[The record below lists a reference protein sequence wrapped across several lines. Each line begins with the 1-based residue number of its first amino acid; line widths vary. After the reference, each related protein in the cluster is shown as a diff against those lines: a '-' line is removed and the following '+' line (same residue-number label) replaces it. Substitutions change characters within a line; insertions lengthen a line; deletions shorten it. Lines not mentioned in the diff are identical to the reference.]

1 MSKAH
6 SQKKTKNFHITSVTL
21 ETDSDSCKSDNDSF
35 KLCERCNN
43 GFSKAYYE
51 ELKNKTSKF
60 PYTTTNSSRKK
71 LSKKKITKLEN
82 IKLKFIEDDNHN
94 QKNKKKK
101 GNIYGIDQSLVC
113 HTCNFLPENPTIC
126 YKCNTLFCRQCLEN
140 YVKEKE
146 RCPKCL
152 KLITIAALQNIN
164 LKNIYS
170 KYKVKCPY
178 NGCQEFLDL
187 NQLIE
192 HSKECVYKNV
202 KSKNDVKH
210 FNKFVILSF
219 EDDPYTKLYYG
230 DYCVRKNKSDID
242 CQKYS
247 SVLNYDEFVESFNGW
262 VKGKIN
268 GEKCLNDVKKKIN
281 ESNSKINKDLLDVA
295 KLTKDT
301 NEVIKNMLKH

>member
-6 SQKKTKNFHITSVTL
+6 SQKKTKNFHITSITL

-35 KLCERCNN
+35 QLCERCNN

-60 PYTTTNSSRKK
+60 PFTYSSKKK
-71 LSKKKITKLEN
+71 LSKNKITNLEN
-82 IKLKFIEDDNHN
+82 IKLKFIEDEN
-94 QKNKKKK
+94 QSNRMKKKK
-101 GNIYGIDQSLVC
+101 RNIYGIDHSLVC
-113 HTCNFLPENPTIC
+113 NTCNFLPENPTIC

-192 HSKECVYKNV
+192 HSKECVYKSIKN
-202 KSKNDVKH
+202 KNDVKH
-210 FNKFVILSF
+210 INKFVILSF
-219 EDDPYTKLYYG
+219 EDDPYTKLFFS
-230 DYCVRKNKSDID
+230 DYCIRKNKSDINY
-242 CQKYS
+242 QNYS
-247 SVLNYDEFVESFNGW
+247 TVFNYDEFENNFNGW

-268 GEKCLNDVKKKIN
+268 GEKSLDDVKKKIN
-281 ESNSKINKDLLDVA
+281 DANNKINKDLLDVA

>member
-6 SQKKTKNFHITSVTL
+6 SQKKTKNFHITSITL

-60 PYTTTNSSRKK
+60 PFTYSSKKK
-71 LSKKKITKLEN
+71 LSKKKITNLEN

-126 YKCNTLFCRQCLEN
+126 YKCNTLFCRNCLEN
-140 YVKEKE
+140 YVKEKQ

-152 KLITIAALQNIN
+152 KLITSAALQNVN

-170 KYKVKCPY
+170 KYKVKCPS

-192 HSKECVYKNV
+192 HSKECVYKNI
-202 KSKNDVKH
+202 KNKNDVKH
-210 FNKFVILSF
+210 INKFVILSF
-219 EDDPYTKLYYG
+219 EDDPYTKLFFS
-230 DYCVRKNKSDID
+230 DYCIRKNKSDINY
-242 CQKYS
+242 QNYS
-247 SVLNYDEFVESFNGW
+247 TVFNYDEFENNFNGW

-268 GEKCLNDVKKKIN
+268 GEKSLDDVKKKIN
-281 ESNSKINKDLLDVA
+281 DASKKVNKDLLDVA